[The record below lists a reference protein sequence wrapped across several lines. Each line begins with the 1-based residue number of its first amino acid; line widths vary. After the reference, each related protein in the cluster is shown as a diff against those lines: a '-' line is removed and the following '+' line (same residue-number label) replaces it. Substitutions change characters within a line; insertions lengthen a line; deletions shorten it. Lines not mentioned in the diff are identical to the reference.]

1 MKRTRRIE
9 ITRYRSR
16 VTLSGDDAE
25 PEGAETATID
35 LLLEVLGAT
44 PQVSNEVFEERRAEG
59 DATSGGASPL
69 PRRCGLLRL
78 PGWLRR
84 G

>member
-9 ITRYRSR
+9 ITSYRSH
-16 VTLSGDDAE
+16 VTLSGRDAE
-25 PEGAETATID
+25 PDGTGTPAMDI
-35 LLLEVLGAT
+35 LLEAL
-44 PQVSNEVFEERRAEG
+44 
-59 DATSGGASPL
+59 GASPL
-69 PRRCGLLRL
+69 SPKEVFEDRSVEVDASHRVASPPPRRSGLLRL